1 MSTSDSTGVPQEE
14 LTPRHRIPNRKVR
27 QLSKVCRGGKN
38 LKEKGFA
45 IFIFLLL
52 KKTSVSSLIIT
63 FYISSIK
70 LSRGTSSSKVSLCQA
85 GYADIPHRLTD
96 VPGTPCPE
104 VPRHK
109 GFFLSQ
115 ISACEFKITHPSAPL
130 PTQQLPWRKTMGQ

>member
-1 MSTSDSTGVPQEE
+1 MSTSDNTGVPQEE
-14 LTPRHRIPNRKVR
+14 LTSWHRIPNRKVR

-38 LKEKGFA
+38 LKEKGFE
-45 IFIFLLL
+45 IISFSYL
-52 KKTSVSSLIIT
+52 KNVSQLFNNN

-70 LSRGTSSSKVSLCQA
+70 LSRGSSSSKVSLCQA

-130 PTQQLPWRKTMGQ
+130 PTQQLPWGKTTGQ